1 MSDPP
6 VRLVDVFRRLIA
18 KIPKVPV
25 PEYVDVVWAAGGRTP
40 GEQAPI
46 LAAVMF
52 AVELLCVPATFV
64 ITALGWYQVGIAVWA
79 VAGVCDYCAVR
90 QDTKF
95 SRLVDYVGLKH
106 NLRALLRSL
115 LVLVPLSMIFAPWP
129 TALELQLLIQY
140 LFVVIVIQ
148 LVWVALV
155 LIVNVLSAVAPL
167 LRYHPQSTK
176 QDAEFSAYARIYQVA
191 VRVPLAMLVGEGAF
205 LAAWAVFFSFP
216 GSGLD
221 LGLFN
226 LLSPWAAAIPIG
238 FGLWV
243 YRAFRKSLR
252 TARDAEEGLIAELA
266 ERRPQYLAYISLGTG
281 QSNYIANQWLPV
293 LDRVPEPGFMLV
305 REASQLLPLGQTK
318 LPVYYA
324 PRPRQVE
331 SLSLESVRV
340 ALYPAFGDRNAQ
352 LMRDPRLAHVMILH
366 GDSDKA
372 SSFNAIARS
381 YDEIWVAGEVG
392 IERYW
397 DAGIDIPR
405 SRFVI
410 VGRPQVEG
418 LAQGPLAQE
427 PKVVLYAPTFEGYF
441 DQNNYTSLAK
451 MGPALA
457 EWLVTRCPEAELWF
471 KPHPSTGI
479 LIPSMLGARGEVARI
494 LRQGGDSNAVISD
507 PGYPINDCLQRA
519 DVLVS
524 DVSSVVTDFL
534 YTERPIVV
542 CNPDGLDEAEF
553 FSRYPSLGSCY
564 LLAPDLS
571 NADEIF
577 AAVFG
582 PDPKAPDRLAAKKRL
597 LGDLPQG
604 PQQAFNAA
612 MTALIGAQTRRV
624 AAVDAQ

>member
-1 MSDPP
+1 
-6 VRLVDVFRRLIA
+6 VFRRLLA

-46 LAAVMF
+46 LAAALF
-52 AVELLCVPATFV
+52 AIELLCVPATFV
-64 ITALGWYQVGIAVWA
+64 ITALGWYQLGIAVWA
-79 VAGVCDYCAVR
+79 VAGVCDYFAVR

-95 SRLVDYVGLKH
+95 SRLVDFVGLKH

-115 LVLVPLSMIFAPWP
+115 LVLMPLSMIFAPWP
-129 TALELQLLIQY
+129 TTQELRLLIQY
-140 LFVVIVIQ
+140 LSVVIVIQ
-148 LVWVALV
+148 LVWVALI
-155 LIVNVLSAVAPL
+155 LMVNVLSSAAPL
-167 LRYHPQSTK
+167 LCYHPHSSR
-176 QDAEFSAYARIYQVA
+176 QDAEFSAYARIYRAA
-191 VRVPLAMLVGEGAF
+191 VCVPWAMLVGEGAF

-216 GSGLD
+216 GSGLS

-226 LLSPWAAAIPIG
+226 AITPWAAVIPVG

-243 YRAFRKSLR
+243 YRAFRRSR
-252 TARDAEEGLIAELA
+252 RMARAVESRLLAELA
-266 ERRPQYLAYISLGTG
+266 ERRPQYLVYISLGSG

-293 LDRVPEPGFMLV
+293 LDRVPEPGFLLV

-331 SLSLESVRV
+331 SLSLASVRV

-372 SSFNAIARS
+372 SSFTAIARS

-457 EWLVTRCPEAELWF
+457 EWLVAHHPEAQLWF

-479 LIPSMLGARGEVARI
+479 LIPSMLGVRGEVGRI
-494 LRQGGDSNAVISD
+494 LRQGGDGNEVISD

-519 DVLVS
+519 DVLIS

-542 CNPDGLDEAEF
+542 CNPDGLDEDEF
-553 FSRYPSLGSCY
+553 FSRYPSLASCY

-571 NADEIF
+571 NAPEIF

-582 PDPKAPDRLAAKKRL
+582 ADPKAPDRLAAKKRL

-604 PQQAFNAA
+604 PQQAFNEA
-612 MTALIGAQTRRV
+612 MTMLIRTQAHRV
-624 AAVDAQ
+624 AAVDAQR